1 MVRHLGLR
9 GRLLLLVV
17 LALAPAFVLLVWTRI
32 ENARM
37 VAAETE
43 QRSVARAQ
51 LLAESQA
58 SRDQGAEQLLSAIV
72 RNPST
77 RNPRSAECTTYLREV
92 MDSGINAYINLG
104 VITPDGVIA
113 CGSDPTLGLR
123 VADREFFQKALDT
136 GSFTIGEL
144 LRGRRA
150 GRMLLNYALPVI
162 DGTEVRGVATASL
175 NVEWLRESLGRV
187 PVMEGSGLALLDRT
201 GAVIAMQPED
211 AWLGDRL
218 DDATLRQIQQR
229 DQTHIVRD
237 GPDGIE
243 RH

>member
-9 GRLLLLVV
+9 ARLLLLVF

-32 ENARM
+32 ENAR
-37 VAAETE
+37 VTASETE
-43 QRSVARAQ
+43 QAAVARAQ
-51 LLAESQA
+51 LIAESQA

-77 RNPRSAECTTYLREV
+77 RNPRSPECTTYLSEV
-92 MDSGINAYINLG
+92 VDAGINAYINLG

-123 VADREFFQKALDT
+123 VADREFFRQALDT

-144 LRGRRA
+144 LRGRRT

-162 DGTEVRGVATASL
+162 EGTEVRGVATASL

-201 GAVIAMQPED
+201 GAVIAM
-211 AWLGDRL
+211 
-218 DDATLRQIQQR
+218 
-229 DQTHIVRD
+229 
-237 GPDGIE
+237 
-243 RH
+243 